1 MDQPQNNETKVAG
14 EHQQHVE
21 HSDEDAHAAN
31 LDEHDTTVQAA
42 LRGYRWGVI
51 WSLIVSMSV
60 IMEGEFIVLKYYSR
74 KNGKH

>member
-1 MDQPQNNETKVAG
+1 
-14 EHQQHVE
+14 
-21 HSDEDAHAAN
+21 
-31 LDEHDTTVQAA
+31 
-42 LRGYRWGVI
+42 VI